1 MMFHDLK
8 SSRLTPCY
16 LMFHDLTKPS
26 DYSHFAAH
34 SHASRISYNIPH
46 IINSSPTTS
55 PALSASSLATVSSSS
70 TILPSLSLS
79 SVALSSPAAF
89 TSRMDV
95 SSG

>member
-16 LMFHDLTKPS
+16 LMSHDLTKPS
-26 DYSHFAAH
+26 DYSHFTAH

-46 IINSSPTTS
+46 IIKSSPTTS
-55 PALSASSLATVSSSS
+55 PTLSASSLATVSSSS

-79 SVALSSPAAF
+79 RVALSSPAAF
-89 TSRMDV
+89 TSRMNV